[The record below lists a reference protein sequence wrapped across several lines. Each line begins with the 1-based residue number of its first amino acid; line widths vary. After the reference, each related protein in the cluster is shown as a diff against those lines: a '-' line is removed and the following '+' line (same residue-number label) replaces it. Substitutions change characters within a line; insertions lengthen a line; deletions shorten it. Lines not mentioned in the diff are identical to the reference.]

1 MATLDLI
8 SNKTY
13 MHTTYALPT
22 ISEKN
27 CLLFLKVL
35 EDRVIWKTR
44 PSEKMK
50 YRQYLESKVT
60 K

>member
-1 MATLDLI
+1 MSKIRFQFDPNFRTKALMATLDLI
-8 SNKTY
+8 SNKTH

-35 EDRVIWKTR
+35 EDRVI
-44 PSEKMK
+44 
-50 YRQYLESKVT
+50 
-60 K
+60 